1 MSTVANN
8 VYKFMSASYLAVTLY
23 ILIVR
28 QQLENQNYE

>member
-23 ILIVR
+23 ILIVV
-28 QQLENQNYE
+28 LH